1 MFMVM
6 FREKAKVMKVF
17 TTTVQQF
24 LSEHG
29 LTSKEPCPP
38 SSPNC
43 RSQCMSGVKSL
54 PPTQSVT
61 PPSTTAAAAPPPP
74 PPLEEEEELPDY
86 VISFSAEECHEGILP
101 ITPPPSSGHPP
112 NDPPSPIV
120 WSNHNFVFHRSPQPL
135 VLAKCKDIGLQLEE
149 SMVGESQLIG
159 QVEDKYLATVSGDQ
173 LVLWDQ
179 HAVHER
185 IRLEEMIV
193 STLTPDD
200 SHSLRSV

>member
-1 MFMVM
+1 MFS
-6 FREKAKVMKVF
+6 EKANVMKVL

-29 LTSKEPCPP
+29 LTSTVPSPP

-54 PPTQSVT
+54 PPTHSVT
-61 PPSTTAAAAPPPP
+61 PPSTTAAAAPP

-86 VISFSAEECHEGILP
+86 VISFSAEECHEGILS

-120 WSNHNFVFHRSPQPL
+120 WSNHNFVFHRSSQPL
-135 VLAKCKDIGLQLEE
+135 VLTKCKDIGLKLEE
-149 SMVGESQLIG
+149 SKTNKI
-159 QVEDKYLATVSGDQ
+159 
-173 LVLWDQ
+173 LV
-179 HAVHER
+179 
-185 IRLEEMIV
+185 
-193 STLTPDD
+193 
-200 SHSLRSV
+200 